1 MFEITGLTSQ
11 QVKERTLRGEGNA
24 ASFRPSRS
32 YWDIIRANL
41 FNIFNNIL
49 FAIGV
54 ALIALGQYNDA
65 LTSVGQG
72 LVNAIIGTVQ
82 EINAKRKLDR
92 IALLTRSKVHV
103 VRDGGLHNIDPA
115 ELVRGDIIR
124 VGVGDQIVVDGTVQG
139 EGRVDMDESLLT
151 GEPDLVV
158 KRAGDTVLSGSF
170 CVSGEAYYVA
180 ERVGNDSYAN
190 QLTNSVRSFQVVK
203 TPLQNQITFA
213 VRLVTVIVAIM
224 SGVIL
229 LQTVIEK
236 FPVIRTV
243 QISAV
248 LSGQVPY
255 GLFFLV
261 ALAYAAG
268 AATIAQ
274 RGALVQQTNAV
285 ESVSN
290 VDVLCMDKTGTLTA
304 NRLQYHDIHP
314 LGEHD
319 AETIKRQ
326 LGHFVHSFAAQNTT
340 GEALARALTGEAL
353 TPDVE
358 IPFISA
364 RKWSALSFNSGPAA
378 GVYVLG
384 AYEMLAPKL
393 ADDAATPVAALLTA
407 LNEWSNRGLRVLLFA
422 TSTDTSTLSTDGEPV
437 LPVLTPVALVALSD
451 EIRPMAKETIK
462 AFLDM
467 GMQLKIISGDNPH
480 TVGALAK
487 QVGFPTDLRVVAGPD
502 LVGLD
507 EADFDVA
514 VTTNTVFGRITP
526 QQKEQIVDSLIRQH
540 RYVAMMGDGVNDALS
555 LKKAKVGI
563 AMESGS
569 QVTRNVADMIL
580 LNDSFAALLPA
591 FSEGKRIVA
600 GLTISLYLFLSR
612 VATSVLIIIMVTMI
626 GLGFPYEPSQVA
638 LTLFTVGIPS
648 LLLTLWAKPVLPQP
662 NLLRRLALFVFPVA
676 LVTAICGLGIYT
688 YFYTHILEGV
698 SNADIPVRAMERWS
712 EYTGLT
718 FSTTNGTF
726 AVAAATIVAQTALSI
741 FVSMTA
747 FGLILFLQPPG
758 KWATGWVD
766 EVSTDKR
773 PAWMTLGLTLI
784 FLVVLYV
791 PASAS
796 YFGLV
801 APGGPELK
809 FFAILLPVWFLV
821 LRTIW
826 RGRYFEKLITVD
838 QNDA

>member
-1 MFEITGLTSQ
+1 MSDIRGLTAQ
-11 QVKERTLRGEGNA
+11 EVKERTMRGEGNA

-49 FAIGV
+49 FAIGI

-72 LVNAIIGTVQ
+72 LVNAIIGTAQ

-92 IALLTRSKVHV
+92 IALLTRTKTRVL
-103 VRDGGLHNIDPA
+103 RDGQEQSVDPA
-115 ELVRGDIIR
+115 TLVRGDIIR
-124 VGVGDQIVVDGTVQG
+124 VGVGDQIVVDGRVIG
-139 EGRVDMDESLLT
+139 DGRVDMDESLLT
-151 GEPDLVV
+151 GEPDLMV
-158 KRAGDTVLSGSF
+158 KRAGDTLLSGSF
-170 CVSGEAYYVA
+170 CVSGDAYYRA
-180 ERVGNDSYAN
+180 ERVGNESYAN
-190 QLTNSVRSFQVVK
+190 QLTNTVRTFQTVK
-203 TPLQNQITFA
+203 TPLQNQITYA
-213 VRLVTVIVAIM
+213 VRLVTLVVALM

-229 LQTVIEK
+229 LQTVLEK

-268 AATIAQ
+268 AATLAQ

-304 NRLQYHDIHP
+304 NRLVFNDIHP
-314 LGEHD
+314 LGGAD
-319 AETIKRQ
+319 AAQVKAK
-326 LGHFVHSFAAQNTT
+326 LGLFVHSFGTQNST
-340 GEALARALTGEAL
+340 GEALARALPGRAVP
-353 TPDVE
+353 PDVE

-364 RKWSALSFNSGPAA
+364 RKWSALSYHSGPDA

-384 AYEMLAPKL
+384 AYEMLAPML
-393 ADDAATPVAALLTA
+393 LENAATPIAGLLTA

-422 TSTDTSTLSTDGEPV
+422 SSADTTTLTTAGEPV
-437 LPVLTPVALVALSD
+437 LPRLTPLALVALSD

-462 AFLDM
+462 AFLEM
-467 GMQLKIISGDNPH
+467 GIQLKIISGDNPH

-487 QVGFPTDLRVVAGPD
+487 QVGFPTDLRVIAGPD
-502 LVGLD
+502 LAQMEG
-507 EADFDVA
+507 ADFDVA
-514 VTTNTVFGRITP
+514 VSTNTVFGRITP

-612 VATSVLIIIMVTMI
+612 VATAVLIIIMVTMI
-626 GLGFPYEPSQVA
+626 GLGFPYEPAQVA

-648 LLLTLWAKPVLPQP
+648 LLLTLWARPVLPQP

-676 LVTAICGLGIYT
+676 LVTAICGLGVYT
-688 YFYTHILEGV
+688 YFYTHILQGV
-698 SNADIPVRAMERWS
+698 ANADIPVRAMERWS

-718 FSTTNGTF
+718 YSTTNGTF
-726 AVAAATIVAQTALSI
+726 ATAAATIVAQTALSI
-741 FVSMTA
+741 FVSLTA
-747 FGLILFLQPPG
+747 FGLILFLQPPFR
-758 KWATGWVD
+758 WATGWVD
-766 EVSTDKR
+766 AVTEDKR
-773 PAWMTLGLTLI
+773 PAWMVLGLVI
-784 FLVVLYV
+784 VFLVVLYV
-791 PASAS
+791 PTTAS

-809 FFAILLPVWFLV
+809 FFAILLPIWFLT

-826 RGRYFEKLITVD
+826 RGRYFERLVTVD
-838 QNDA
+838 TSVE